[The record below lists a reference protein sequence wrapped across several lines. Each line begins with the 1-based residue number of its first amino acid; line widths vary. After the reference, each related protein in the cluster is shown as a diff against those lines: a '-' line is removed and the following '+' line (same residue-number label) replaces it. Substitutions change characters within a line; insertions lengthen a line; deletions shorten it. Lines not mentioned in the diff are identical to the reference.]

1 MTRYV
6 GRRPRT
12 TWHGAL
18 ASLGHDWPRLTTK
31 QVWVLLAVAHGRV
44 RRLIEFGEL
53 AVHELDGRSV
63 SWTVTTLAV
72 RGLVLIDP
80 TCPGPPQLSRRGQL
94 ILHNAGLIPAG
105 PNIT

>member
-1 MTRYV
+1 LAAADHQA
-6 GRRPRT
+6 GLGAACRRARP
-12 TWHGAL
+12 GPA
-18 ASLGHDWPRLTTK
+18 A
-31 QVWVLLAVAHGRV
+31 
-44 RRLIEFGEL
+44 IEFGEL

-94 ILHNAGLIPAG
+94 ILHNAGLISAG